1 MNCEKIREQ
10 IPECLGGRL
19 DKAAREQLVE
29 HLETCAA
36 CRTEVAE
43 LNAVWRALESMKA
56 ADTEPATV
64 PLPGMKLRFMEVLEA
79 YKAGAGQAAGL
90 TSQMPKAGPRA
101 GWFVPPHPVWQV
113 AMAASLLVGGVFLGR
128 YESRSQPDIP
138 GYGATPNTEV
148 AQLKGEV
155 ESLRQLVALSM
166 LQQQS
171 PSARLRGVS
180 YSEAMSQPDQQVE
193 QALLYAVNHDS
204 NVNVRLSAVDALQK
218 FAGSPGVI
226 GAMVQAIPAQDSPL
240 VQIALIDML
249 VQLNAKTETPAL
261 LKLSLDDRTDEVVR
275 QRAAWGVEKLAAQK
289 LPGQKLPGQKTEA
302 SK

>member
-10 IPECLGGRL
+10 IPECLAGRL
-19 DKAAREQLVE
+19 DKAAREKLVE

-43 LNAVWRALESMKA
+43 LNAVWRALGTLESDSLKPVA
-56 ADTEPATV
+56 AEPA
-64 PLPGMKLRFMEVLEA
+64 MKTRFMEVLEA
-79 YKAGAGQAAGL
+79 YKAGAGQLSQLPKTSPGPYGMLAGFPAA
-90 TSQMPKAGPRA
+90 
-101 GWFVPPHPVWQV
+101 PVWQL
-113 AMAASLLVGGVFLGR
+113 ALAASLLIGGVFLGR
-128 YESRSQPDIP
+128 YEARPQPSVP
-138 GYGATPNTEV
+138 APEV

-180 YSEAMSQPDQQVE
+180 YSEAMTQPDRQVE

-218 FAGSPGVI
+218 FATPEVI
-226 GAMVQAIPAQDSPL
+226 RAMVDAIPVQDSPL
-240 VQIALIDML
+240 VQIALLDML
-249 VQLNAKTETPAL
+249 VQVNAKSAAAELTR
-261 LKLSLDDRTDEVVR
+261 LSHNAQVDEVVR
-275 QRAAWGVEKLAAQK
+275 QRAAWALQKLAAPKQ
-289 LPGQKLPGQKTEA
+289 EV
-302 SK
+302 SR

>member
-10 IPECLGGRL
+10 IPECLAGRL
-19 DKAAREQLVE
+19 DKAAREKLVE

-43 LNAVWRALESMKA
+43 LNAVWRALESLNPVAAGPAMK
-56 ADTEPATV
+56 T
-64 PLPGMKLRFMEVLEA
+64 RFMEVLEA
-79 YKAGAGQAAGL
+79 YKAGAGQLSALTKTGPGPYRMLAGFPAA
-90 TSQMPKAGPRA
+90 
-101 GWFVPPHPVWQV
+101 PVWQL
-113 AMAASLLVGGVFLGR
+113 ALAASLLIGGIFLGR
-128 YESRSQPDIP
+128 FEARPQPSAP
-138 GYGATPNTEV
+138 APEV

-180 YSEAMSQPDQQVE
+180 YSEAMTQPDRQVE

-218 FAGSPGVI
+218 FAAPDVI
-226 GAMVQAIPAQDSPL
+226 RAMVDAIPVQDSPL
-240 VQIALIDML
+240 VQIALLDML
-249 VQLNAKTETPAL
+249 VQLNAKSAAPQLTR
-261 LKLSLDDRTDEVVR
+261 LSHNAQVDDVVR
-275 QRAAWGVEKLAAQK
+275 ERAAWALQKLAVQK
-289 LPGQKLPGQKTEA
+289 QQEV
-302 SK
+302 SR

>member
-19 DKAAREQLVE
+19 DKAARERLVE
-29 HLETCAA
+29 HLETCAS

-43 LNAVWRALESMKA
+43 LNAVWRAMESVKA
-56 ADTEPATV
+56 ADADPA
-64 PLPGMKLRFMEVLEA
+64 MKLRFMEVLEA
-79 YKAGAGQAAGL
+79 YKAGAGQA
-90 TSQMPKAGPRA
+90 TEMPKTSPRT
-101 GWFVPPHPVWQV
+101 GWFVPLHPVWQF
-113 AMAASLLVGGVFLGR
+113 AMAASLLIGGVLLGR
-128 YESRSQPDIP
+128 YESKPQP
-138 GYGATPNTEV
+138 ATPSTEV
-148 AQLKGEV
+148 SQLKGEI

-180 YSEAMSQPDQQVE
+180 YSEAMAQPDQQVE

-218 FAGSPGVI
+218 FAGNPDVI
-226 GAMVQAIPAQDSPL
+226 HAMAQAIPVQDSPL

-249 VQLNAKTETPAL
+249 VQLNAKNEMPAL
-261 LKLSLDDRTDEVVR
+261 GKLSLDGQTDDVVR
-275 QRAAWGVEKLAAQK
+275 QRAAWAVQRLS
-289 LPGQKLPGQKTEA
+289 GQKKEA
-302 SK
+302 SR

>member
-19 DKAAREQLVE
+19 DKAAREKLVE
-29 HLETCAA
+29 HLETCAS

-56 ADTEPATV
+56 VETEPATV
-64 PLPGMKLRFMEVLEA
+64 SLSSMKLRFMEVLEA
-79 YKAGAGQAAGL
+79 YKAGAGQPTGL
-90 TSQMPKAGPRA
+90 ASQTPKAGLRG
-101 GWFVPPHPVWQV
+101 GWFVPTHPVWQI
-113 AMAASLLVGGVFLGR
+113 AMAASLLLGGVFLGR
-128 YESRSQPDIP
+128 YQSSLQPALP
-138 GYGATPNTEV
+138 PNTELAHTEV

-218 FAGSPGVI
+218 FARSPGVI
-226 GAMVQAIPAQDSPL
+226 GAMVQAIPVQDSPL

-261 LKLSLDDRTDEVVR
+261 VKLSLDGQTDEVVR
-275 QRAAWGVEKLAAQK
+275 QRAAWAVQKLAVQK
-289 LPGQKLPGQKTEA
+289 LTGQRMEG

>member
-19 DKAAREQLVE
+19 DKTVRDQLVE
-29 HLETCAA
+29 HLETCAS

-56 ADTEPATV
+56 ADAEPA
-64 PLPGMKLRFMEVLEA
+64 MKLRFMEVLEA
-79 YKAGAGQAAGL
+79 YKAGAGQAAGM
-90 TSQMPKAGPRA
+90 TSPMSKAGPRS
-101 GWFVPPHPVWQV
+101 GWFVPMHPVWQI

-128 YESRSQPDIP
+128 YESRPQP
-138 GYGATPNTEV
+138 GAPNSELANTQV
-148 AQLKGEV
+148 AQLKGEIDG
-155 ESLRQLVALSM
+155 LRQLVALSM

-193 QALLYAVNHDS
+193 QALLYAVNHDT

-218 FAGSPGVI
+218 FAGRPDVI
-226 GAMVQAIPAQDSPL
+226 RAMAQAIPVQDSPL

-249 VQLNAKTETPAL
+249 VQLNARIETPAL
-261 LKLSLDDRTDEVVR
+261 VTLSLDGQTDEVVR
-275 QRAAWGVEKLAAQK
+275 QRAAWAVQKLA
-289 LPGQKLPGQKTEA
+289 GQKTPGQKTPEQRTETPR
-302 SK
+302 

>member
-19 DKAAREQLVE
+19 DKAAREKLVE
-29 HLETCAA
+29 HLETCAS

-56 ADTEPATV
+56 ADAEPA
-64 PLPGMKLRFMEVLEA
+64 MKLRFMEVLEA
-79 YKAGAGQAAGL
+79 YKAGAGQA
-90 TSQMPKAGPRA
+90 TEIPKASPRS
-101 GWFVPPHPVWQV
+101 GWFVPMHPVWQM
-113 AMAASLLVGGVFLGR
+113 ALAASLLVGGVFVGR
-128 YESRSQPDIP
+128 YESRPQP
-138 GYGATPNTEV
+138 AAPNPEV
-148 AQLKGEV
+148 AQLKGEID
-155 ESLRQLVALSM
+155 SLRQLVALSM

-180 YSEAMSQPDQQVE
+180 YSEAMSQPDRQVE
-193 QALLYAVNHDS
+193 EALLSAVNHDS

-226 GAMVQAIPAQDSPL
+226 GAMVQAIPVQDSPL

-249 VQLNAKTETPAL
+249 VQLNAKAETSAL
-261 LKLSLDDRTDEVVR
+261 VQISKDGQMDEAVR
-275 QRAAWGVEKLAAQK
+275 QRAAWAVQK
-289 LPGQKLPGQKTEA
+289 LSGQKEA

>member
-19 DKAAREQLVE
+19 DKAARERLVE

-56 ADTEPATV
+56 ADAEPA
-64 PLPGMKLRFMEVLEA
+64 MKLRFMEVLEA
-79 YKAGAGQAAGL
+79 YKAGAGQATG
-90 TSQMPKAGPRA
+90 MPKASPRS
-101 GWFVPPHPVWQV
+101 GWFVPVHPVWQI
-113 AMAASLLVGGVFLGR
+113 ALAASLLIGGVFLGR
-128 YESRSQPDIP
+128 YASQAQPALP
-138 GYGATPNTEV
+138 GYGAAPNIEV
-148 AQLKGEV
+148 AQLKGEI
-155 ESLRQLVALSM
+155 EGLRQLVALSM

-180 YSEAMSQPDQQVE
+180 YSEAMAQPDQQVE
-193 QALLYAVNHDS
+193 QALLYAVDHDS

-218 FAGSPGVI
+218 FAGNPDVI
-226 GAMVQAIPAQDSPL
+226 RAMVQAIRVQDSPL

-261 LKLSLDDRTDEVVR
+261 VKLSLDGQIDEVVR
-275 QRAAWGVEKLAAQK
+275 QRAVWAVQKLA
-289 LPGQKLPGQKTEA
+289 GQKPTGQKPEA

>member
-29 HLETCAA
+29 HLETCAS

-56 ADTEPATV
+56 ADAEPA
-64 PLPGMKLRFMEVLEA
+64 MKLRFMEVLEA
-79 YKAGAGQAAGL
+79 YKAGAGQATG
-90 TSQMPKAGPRA
+90 MPQASPRS
-101 GWFVPPHPVWQV
+101 GWFVPVHPVWQI

-128 YESRSQPDIP
+128 FESPPQP
-138 GYGATPNTEV
+138 ATPKAEVAKIEV
-148 AQLKGEV
+148 AQLKGEI

-180 YSEAMSQPDQQVE
+180 YSEAMAQPDQQVE

-218 FAGSPGVI
+218 FAGRPDVI
-226 GAMVQAIPAQDSPL
+226 RAMVQAIPVQDSPL

-249 VQLNAKTETPAL
+249 VQLHARTETPAL
-261 LKLSLDDRTDEVVR
+261 LKLSLDGQTEDVVR
-275 QRAAWGVEKLAAQK
+275 QRAAWAVQKLSAQK
-289 LPGQKLPGQKTEA
+289 LEG
-302 SK
+302 SR

>member
-10 IPECLGGRL
+10 IPELLGGRL

-43 LNAVWRALESMKA
+43 LNAVWRAMESMKA
-56 ADTEPATV
+56 ADAEPA
-64 PLPGMKLRFMEVLEA
+64 MKLRFMEVLEA
-79 YKAGAGQAAGL
+79 YKAGAGQA
-90 TSQMPKAGPRA
+90 TEMPKVAPRS
-101 GWFVPPHPVWQV
+101 GWFVPLHPVWQL

-128 YESRSQPDIP
+128 YESR
-138 GYGATPNTEV
+138 TPPAAPSTEV
-148 AQLKGEV
+148 AQLKGEID
-155 ESLRQLVALSM
+155 SLRQLVALSM

-180 YSEAMSQPDQQVE
+180 YSEAMAQPDEQVE
-193 QALLYAVNHDS
+193 QALLFAVNHDS

-218 FAGSPGVI
+218 FAGRPDVI
-226 GAMVQAIPAQDSPL
+226 QAMVQAIPVQESPL

-249 VQLNAKTETPAL
+249 VQLNAKAQAPAL
-261 LKLSLDDRTDEVVR
+261 VKLSMDGQMDEVVR
-275 QRAAWGVEKLAAQK
+275 QRAAWGVERLSGKK
-289 LPGQKLPGQKTEA
+289 EV

>member
-10 IPECLGGRL
+10 IPELLAGQL
-19 DKAAREQLVE
+19 DKAARENLVE

-43 LNAVWRALESMKA
+43 LNAVWRALETLKA
-56 ADTEPATV
+56 ADAEPA
-64 PLPGMKLRFMEVLEA
+64 MKLRFMEVLEA
-79 YKAGAGQAAGL
+79 YKAGLGQV
-90 TSQMPKAGPRA
+90 TEMPKATPRS
-101 GWFVPPHPVWQV
+101 GWFAPPQAVWQL
-113 AMAASLLVGGVFLGR
+113 ALAASLLIGGVFLGR
-128 YESRSQPDIP
+128 YESKPQTSAPSP
-138 GYGATPNTEV
+138 EV
-148 AQLKGEV
+148 SQLKGEI

-180 YSEAMSQPDQQVE
+180 YSEAIAQPDEQVE
-193 QALLYAVNHDS
+193 QALLFAVNHDS

-218 FAGSPGVI
+218 FAARPDVI
-226 GAMVQAIPAQDSPL
+226 RAMVQAIPAQDSPL

-249 VQLNAKTETPAL
+249 VQLNAKSESPAL
-261 LKLSLDDRTDEVVR
+261 VKLSLDGQADEAVR
-275 QRAAWGVEKLAAQK
+275 QRATWAVQKLA
-289 LPGQKLPGQKTEA
+289 GQKQEV

>member
-10 IPECLGGRL
+10 IPECLAGHL
-19 DKAAREQLVE
+19 DKAEREKLVE

-56 ADTEPATV
+56 ADAEPA
-64 PLPGMKLRFMEVLEA
+64 MKLRFMEVLEA
-79 YKAGAGQAAGL
+79 YKAGAGQA
-90 TSQMPKAGPRA
+90 TEMPKANARS
-101 GWFVPPHPVWQV
+101 GWFVPLHPAWQL
-113 AMAASLLVGGVFLGR
+113 ALAASLLIGGVFVGR
-128 YESRSQPDIP
+128 YQTGPQP
-138 GYGATPNTEV
+138 AAPNPEV
-148 AQLKGEV
+148 AQLKGEI
-155 ESLRQLVALSM
+155 EGLRQLVALSM

-204 NVNVRLSAVDALQK
+204 NVNVRLSAVDAMQK
-218 FAGSPGVI
+218 FAGNPDVI
-226 GAMVQAIPAQDSPL
+226 RAMVQAIPVQESPL

-249 VQLNAKTETPAL
+249 VQLNAKSESPAL
-261 LKLSLDDRTDEVVR
+261 VKLSLDSQTDEVVR
-275 QRAAWGVEKLAAQK
+275 QRAAWAVQK
-289 LPGQKLPGQKTEA
+289 LSGQKMEGA
-302 SK
+302 R